1 MAIKWKAVQYMVIGM
16 LAFACLNFI
25 VKYLDHISAYQLVF
39 FRAAGT
45 MFITFPIIYAKKL
58 NPLGH
63 RRVLLLARGI
73 TGFASLL
80 LYFLALKLMPL
91 GTCVTLRYLAP
102 IFAAIFALWLLGET
116 VKLPQWIFF
125 LISFSGVILVKGFD
139 PDLSTLG
146 VILVLISGALSGLV
160 LVIIRKIGNDDH
172 PIVIVN
178 YFMMVGVVL
187 GLAGSLKY
195 WSTPALMDW
204 PLLILLGIFGF
215 IGQYYMTKAVQL
227 ETTDVV
233 APIKYIEIP
242 FTILIGITFFG
253 EQYGW
258 ISVLSFALIIG
269 GLVANILYKGKITAK
284 AE

>member
-1 MAIKWKAVQYMVIGM
+1 MAIKWKAVRFMIIGM

-25 VKYLDHISAYQLVF
+25 VKYLDHISAFQLVF

-45 MFITFPIIYAKKL
+45 LLITLPIIYSKRL
-58 NPLGH
+58 NPFGNKKWF
-63 RRVLLLARGI
+63 LLSRAIVG
-73 TGFASLL
+73 TSSLL
-80 LYFLALKLMPL
+80 LFFLALKLMPL

-102 IFAAIFALWLLGET
+102 IFAAIFALWLLKET
-116 VKLPQWIFF
+116 VRPPQWIFF
-125 LISFSGVILVKGFD
+125 LISFSGVLLVKGFD

-160 LVIIRKIGNDDH
+160 LVIIRKIGHHDH

-178 YFMMVGVVL
+178 YFMVVGAIL
-187 GLAGSLKY
+187 GLLGSLKY
-195 WSTPALMDW
+195 WSTPELLDW
-204 PLLILLGIFGF
+204 PLLVLLGFFGF

-242 FTILIGITFFG
+242 FTILIGMTFFG

-258 ISVLSFALIIG
+258 ISVISFALIIG
-269 GLVANILYKGKITAK
+269 GLVANIFYKSKVLKGI
-284 AE
+284 